1 MSRTVLV
8 SGASIAGPALA
19 YWLRRHGMTP
29 TVVER
34 APEPRPGGQTVDLR
48 GAGRTVIERMGL
60 EPAARDRV
68 THEEGLRFVDA
79 RGRVRASFAADALG
93 GDGFVTELE
102 LLRGELADLL
112 YQHTRHDA
120 EYVFGDEIT
129 ALTDTGEGVDVRFRN
144 GSSRN
149 FDLVVLADGLR
160 SRTRDLVFA
169 DIART
174 RSFGLCTAYFTIP
187 RSTSDGRWARWY
199 NAPGRRVVL
208 LRPDNQGTTRATLS
222 FLTPRPGLER
232 LNRPAQQEFLCR
244 HYSGAGWETP
254 RVLDEMVRAPDF
266 YFESVG
272 QMRLERWSRGRIAVV
287 GDAAYCASPLS
298 GMGTS
303 LALVGAYVLAG
314 ELGRQHDHDD
324 AFHAYE
330 TLMRPY
336 VEQAQKVSWLAPR
349 LAAPKTRAGIRLLT
363 AAARVA
369 TRPGAGRIAARFT
382 NPPSDAIDLPAYPP
396 AGQGGARG
404 ACGGSSTPG

>member
-1 MSRTVLV
+1 MI

-19 YWLRRHGMTP
+19 YWLNQHGMNS

-34 APEPRPGGQTVDLR
+34 APELRTGGQTVDLR

-60 EPAARDRV
+60 EQAARDRV
-68 THEEGLRFVDA
+68 THEEGVRFVDD
-79 RGRVRASFAADALG
+79 RDRVRASFGAADLD

-112 YQHTRHDA
+112 HQRTRDETH
-120 EYVFGDEIT
+120 YVFGDEIT
-129 ALTDTGEGVDVRFRN
+129 GLTETGDGVDVTFRN
-144 GSSRN
+144 GADRR

-174 RSFGLCTAYFTIP
+174 RSFGLYVAYFTIP
-187 RSTSDGRWARWY
+187 RAESDGRWARWY

-208 LRPDNQGTTRATLS
+208 LRPDNLGTTRASLS
-222 FLTPRPGLER
+222 FLHPRAGLDR
-232 LNRPAQQEFLCR
+232 LQAPAQQDFLRR
-244 HYSGAGWETP
+244 HYATAGWETT
-254 RVLDEMVRAPDF
+254 RVLDNMGDSPDF

-272 QMRLERWSRGRIAVV
+272 QMHLTRWSRGRIAVV

-314 ELGRQHDHDD
+314 ELSRHPDHRD

-330 TLMRPY
+330 TTMRPY
-336 VEQAQKVSWLAPR
+336 VTQAQKVSWIAPR
-349 LAAPKTRAGIRLLT
+349 LAAPKTRTGIRLLNT
-363 AAARVA
+363 VAGLA
-369 TRPGAGRIAARFT
+369 TRPRVSRLATRFT
-382 NPPSDAIDLPAYPP
+382 NPPSDAIDLPTYHVATQ
-396 AGQGGARG
+396 QGGK
-404 ACGGSSTPG
+404 